1 MSVFM
6 VLLVIA
12 GVVAGVLTSSHSLP
26 KSAII
31 DLGYARY
38 QGSSLYN
45 DVDQYLG
52 MRFAKPPLDDLRF
65 RAPEDPEESSDVEDV
80 SKVKYSLSIPSFLS
94 LVLVDAH
101 VC

>member
-12 GVVAGVLTSSHSLP
+12 GVVAGVLTSSNPLP
-26 KSAII
+26 KSAIV

-65 RAPEDPEESSDVEDV
+65 RAPEDPEQSSDVQDASEV
-80 SKVKYSLSIPSFLS
+80 RYSLSIS
-94 LVLVDAH
+94 LFFIVVVH
-101 VC
+101 VHIC